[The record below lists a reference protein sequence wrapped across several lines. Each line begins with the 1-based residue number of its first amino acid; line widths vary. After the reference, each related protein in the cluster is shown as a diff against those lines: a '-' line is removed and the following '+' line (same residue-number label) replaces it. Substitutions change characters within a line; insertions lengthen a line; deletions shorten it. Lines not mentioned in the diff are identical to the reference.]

1 MINLMLGGPRS
12 GKSYESTVYHILP
25 ALEQGRRVVTNLP
38 IDVEAFCAINSD
50 YRKLIRK
57 IEDAPNAKAFSQ
69 EDHWHDDWKDPA
81 TGRGPLF
88 VVDEVHFIM
97 RRGETPKWLN
107 ELASMHGHYGYDWL
121 LITQSYGKISK
132 EICDMVQLTYFVRK
146 MVAWG
151 KTDSYIRKVY
161 DGLKRPT
168 HPEIQTNIRKY
179 NPAYYKLYKSHTHSN
194 SAVIEFEGSDVTPS
208 FRKWKWFGFV
218 SIALFFPLAYKA
230 CSSYRDLTSL
240 KPKSVEASAVSVAVP
255 VSPGA
260 ASAPRSAPA
269 LPPVPAIAEKPA
281 DMEKDPFEG
290 MHVYIKAN
298 ITNARKTLWLFGV
311 SRDGVELMTQTGMQL
326 ADAGYAI
333 RAVNDCLAIVSH
345 PRMARPFYV
354 YCDSPRPP
362 QAKSVVVASPDM
374 GAAVAAAGSGVKQGV
389 SGGVRSD
396 Q

>member
-25 ALEQGRRVVTNLP
+25 SLEQGRKVVTNLP
-38 IDVEAFCAINSD
+38 IDIEAFCAINSD

-57 IEDAPNAKAFSQ
+57 IDDEPNVKAFSLQ
-69 EDHWHDDWKDPA
+69 EHWHDDWKDPA

-121 LITQSYGKISK
+121 LITQSCGKISK

-161 DGLKRPT
+161 DGLKRPS
-168 HPEIQTNIRKY
+168 HPDIQTNIRKY
-179 NPAYYKLYKSHTHSN
+179 IPAYFKLYKSHTHSN
-194 SAVIEFEGSDVTPS
+194 SAVIEFEGSDVTPA
-208 FRKWKWFGFV
+208 FRKWKWASFV
-218 SIALFFPLAYKA
+218 LLLLFIPLAYKA
-230 CSSYRDLTSL
+230 FVSFKGMGSQQTEQPIAATKAAS
-240 KPKSVEASAVSVAVP
+240 KPLPSTAP
-255 VSPGA
+255 PL
-260 ASAPRSAPA
+260 ASAPA
-269 LPPVPAIAEKPA
+269 VTEKPT

-298 ITNARKTLWLFGV
+298 ISNAHKTLWLFGV
-311 SRDGVELMTQTGMQL
+311 SRDGVELMTQTGVQL

-362 QAKSVVVASPDM
+362 QTKAIAVAGPDV
-374 GAAVAAAGSGVKQGV
+374 GAAVAAAGSGVKRGV

>member
-25 ALEQGRRVVTNLP
+25 ALEQGRKVVTNLP
-38 IDVEAFCAINSD
+38 IDIEAFCAINSD
-50 YRKLIRK
+50 YRKLIHK
-57 IEDAPNAKAFSQ
+57 IDDEPNVKAFSLQ
-69 EDHWHDDWKDPA
+69 EHWHDDWKDPA

-161 DGLKRPT
+161 DGLKRPS
-168 HPEIQTNIRKY
+168 HPDIQTNIRKY
-179 NPAYYKLYKSHTHSN
+179 IPAYFKLYKSHTHSN
-194 SAVIEFEGSDVTPS
+194 SAVIEFEGSDVTPA
-208 FRKWKWFGFV
+208 FRKWKWAGFV
-218 SIALFFPLAYKA
+218 LLALFFPLAYKA
-230 CSSYRDLTSL
+230 VMSFRGMGSQSA
-240 KPKSVEASAVSVAVP
+240 EAPIAATGAVSKPLPSSA
-255 VSPGA
+255 SSS
-260 ASAPRSAPA
+260 ASAPA
-269 LPPVPAIAEKPA
+269 VTEKPT

-298 ITNARKTLWLFGV
+298 ISNAHKTLWLFGV
-311 SRDGVELMTQTGMQL
+311 SRDGVELMTQTGVQL

-345 PRMARPFYV
+345 PRMARPFYA

-362 QAKSVVVASPDM
+362 QTKAIAVAGPDV

-396 Q
+396 